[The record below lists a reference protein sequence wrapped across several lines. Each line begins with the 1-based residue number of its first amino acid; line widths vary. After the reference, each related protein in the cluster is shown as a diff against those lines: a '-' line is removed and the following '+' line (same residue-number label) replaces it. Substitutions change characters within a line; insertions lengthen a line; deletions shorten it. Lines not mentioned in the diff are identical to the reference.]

1 MRALRIKLA
10 ASVAV
15 IAAVFIG
22 IAAVGTT
29 DAEDDA
35 VQGMMID
42 FGYWEVEWI
51 EMTFSDGMDG
61 YDALE
66 AACDIKGYDLVL
78 RDDGTIGSI
87 NGQSNLENI
96 SWRMLVASDDGS
108 WIEADPTSVD
118 ASEHRIL
125 CFSRCSGADT
135 AMPGVDGTGFGYY
148 DYAKDGVSISTGE
161 PLRIVTLAPSVTET
175 VCAVGGFEYIIG
187 TDLYSN
193 YPEEI
198 VEGRSDGTIAVT
210 GGYTDPNYEYIVRL
224 APDIVFCDGGAGEHL
239 SMADKLRKS
248 GVSCVMLYNC
258 TDVGTLYENMWIAA
272 SALGLSENANSEI
285 NDIRHT
291 IDTVSG
297 IAGMT
302 NKRVFSALSADPSPW
317 TSGSNTFMSDI
328 IALSG
333 GRNVFDSQSSSWF
346 MVSKEQIYKKQPQV
360 IVIMSTREVTT
371 QERYEE
377 ILDSFDPL
385 WKQTPA
391 YENGDV
397 YVFSGASADIFQ
409 RPGPRLSEAAELLCK
424 CLNQESFVKKDP
436 LDTIPKY
443 FGDDYSMYLTYQAGE
458 GA

>member
-1 MRALRIKLA
+1 MDAVSSKLA
-10 ASVAV
+10 IS
-15 IAAVFIG
+15 AAVVVLVFAG
-22 IAAVGTT
+22 VALVGTT
-29 DAEDDA
+29 SAEDDP
-35 VQGMMID
+35 VEGMMID
-42 FGYWEVEWI
+42 FGYWDVKWI
-51 EMTFSDGMDG
+51 EMTFQDGMDG

-66 AACDIKGYDLVL
+66 AACDIAGYKVVYRGD
-78 RDDGTIGSI
+78 GSI
-87 NGQSNLENI
+87 SSIDGQSNLENI
-96 SWRMLVASDDGS
+96 SWGMYLIGGDGS
-108 WIEADPTSVD
+108 WVSADPLETD
-118 ASEHRIL
+118 ASQHRLL
-125 CFSRCSGADT
+125 CFARATGPGT
-135 AMPGVDGTGFGYY
+135 VMPGTDGTGFSYY
-148 DYAKDGVSISTGE
+148 DYARSGTSVSTGQ

-175 VCAVGGFEYIIG
+175 LCAVGGFEFIIG

-193 YPEEI
+193 YPREI
-198 VEGRSDGTIAVT
+198 VDGRDDGTIAVT

-248 GVSCVMLYNC
+248 GIDCVVLYNC
-258 TDVGTLYENMWIAA
+258 TDVNTLYNNMWIAA
-272 SALGLSENANSEI
+272 SALGMSENAHSVI
-285 NDIRHT
+285 NGIRQT

-302 NKRVFSALSADPSPW
+302 NKRVFASLSADPSPW

-360 IVIMSTREVTT
+360 IIVMSTKEVTT
-371 QERYEE
+371 EERYRE
-377 ILDSFDPL
+377 ILDSLDPL

-397 YVFSGASADIFQ
+397 YVFSGAAADIFQ
-409 RPGPRLSEAAELLCK
+409 RPGPRLSEATELLCK
-424 CLNQESFVKKDP
+424 CFNGEAFVVKDP

-443 FGDDYSMYLTYQAGE
+443 FGSDYADYLAYQTGAG
-458 GA
+458 A